1 MDGGRHRIV
10 CRLFVGKR
18 AAPPRFARVPTDLGN
33 AGVPL
38 HHAWVRPDRVSKLC
52 REFLGRTLCR
62 AGVIGVE
69 KRGGPVGWRAGGF
82 GGLPRCDCG
91 RQACRSFAQNQS
103 VGPFARGD
111 ACADDWRAALC
122 DGVYDINPGAVLPWP
137 FPVRDFYQ
145 CCTWR
150 NSGDFAGSGFAAY
163 ARDCNGD
170 LLCRNN
176 AHRAIAR
183 AVYGGASLLCYRRSV
198 SRDIVGIGR
207 GSDFDGIA
215 DRGVPHTAQS
225 RSKRC

>member
-1 MDGGRHRIV
+1 MDRGRHW
-10 CRLFVGKR
+10 RLCGFFVGKR
-18 AAPPRFARVPTDLGN
+18 TAPPRFAGIPTDLGN
-33 AGVPL
+33 ARVPL
-38 HHAWVRPDRVSKLC
+38 HHAWLRPDRVSKLC

-103 VGPFARGD
+103 GGALACGD
-111 ACADDWRAALC
+111 ACADDWSAAVC
-122 DGVYDINPGAVLPWP
+122 DGVYNIDPGVVLPWS
-137 FPVRDFYQ
+137 FLVSDFYKRR
-145 CCTWR
+145 TWR
-150 NSGDFAGSGFAAY
+150 NSCHVAGSCIAAY
-163 ARDCNGD
+163 ARNRDGD

-176 AHRAIAR
+176 AHRVIAR
-183 AVYGGASLLCYRRSV
+183 AVYGGASLLGYRRSV
-198 SRDIVGIGR
+198 SRDIVGVGC
-207 GSDFDGIA
+207 GPDFDGIA